1 MILKLATF
9 NLRCQ
14 NDYDRARNRDFVARR
29 ASIAAQLRA
38 AAPDAVGFQELLPG
52 MRDWLESELGDYQFV
67 GVEREAGFGGEC
79 NAIAFRKDAV
89 RLHETYTFWL
99 SPTPSVPGSRFE
111 KQSTCPRVCTV
122 TLLRQRPT
130 GQLFRFLNTHLDHE
144 QEFAM
149 EEGLKLVFAAA
160 RREQEKQRL
169 PLVITGDFNFT
180 PASAP
185 HRLIAENGYED
196 LAADSGGTFH
206 NFGALDWPEKIDYI
220 LSDGSFRR
228 LDLCA
233 WHADGN
239 GRCLSDHDGLMAQVE
254 A

>member
-38 AAPDAVGFQELLPG
+38 AAPDARGLPG
-52 MRDWLESELGDYQFV
+52 TVARHARLAGKRTGGLSVCGR
-67 GVEREAGFGGEC
+67 GARSGFGGEC

-122 TLLRQRPT
+122 TLLRHRPT
-130 GQLFRFLNTHLDHE
+130 GP
-144 QEFAM
+144 
-149 EEGLKLVFAAA
+149 VVP
-160 RREQEKQRL
+160 L
-169 PLVITGDFNFT
+169 P
-180 PASAP
+180 
-185 HRLIAENGYED
+185 
-196 LAADSGGTFH
+196 
-206 NFGALDWPEKIDYI
+206 
-220 LSDGSFRR
+220 
-228 LDLCA
+228 
-233 WHADGN
+233 
-239 GRCLSDHDGLMAQVE
+239 
-254 A
+254 